1 MKVGSHAFLLSST
14 GSRANKRG
22 VATLTERLR
31 ATPLSLLARV
41 ATSTA
46 EVDSSSKRKRRY
58 IWPKEKES

>member
-1 MKVGSHAFLLSST
+1 
-14 GSRANKRG
+14 
-22 VATLTERLR
+22 LTERLR